1 MDAVK
6 IDRSFVRDIPLDPD
20 DEAITAAIISM
31 AKALRLRVV
40 AEGVETEQQREF
52 LSARGCDEVQ
62 GYLFSP
68 PVAPLVVAE
77 LVRHVRFR

>member
-1 MDAVK
+1 
-6 IDRSFVRDIPLDPD
+6 
-20 DEAITAAIISM
+20 M

-52 LSARGCDEVQ
+52 LRARGCDEIQ

-68 PVAPLVVAE
+68 PVAPILVSE
-77 LVRHVRFR
+77 MVRHSRPR